1 MRALTIST
9 STPRRTDVTED
20 AGEAEVDEEEDVPVL
35 INPELP
41 NLKAVLDAAD
51 AVVEVLDARDPAAA
65 RSTHLEEL
73 AREGGKKLLLVLTK
87 VGAYLTISPYTPI
100 PHLSSFVSV
109 IRARGSPP
117 ICWFLTLPEH
127 SGL

>member
-1 MRALTIST
+1 MAG
-9 STPRRTDVTED
+9 E
-20 AGEAEVDEEEDVPVL
+20 AGEAEAEEEEEEVPVL

-73 AREGGKKLLLVLTK
+73 AREGGKKLLLVLAK
-87 VGAYLTISPYTPI
+87 VGAYLLLLLSL
-100 PHLSSFVSV
+100 LSSMY
-109 IRARGSPP
+109 AWGSSRVAGSRS
-117 ICWFLTLPEH
+117 L
-127 SGL
+127 S